1 MGATSSLLGDNKNT
15 IYYIVIFYAVMLFM
29 SGFDT
34 PKPAEAIKQSRGN
47 KQLQNR
53 KEYLIRE
60 INLLQDELQAL
71 DLEEQSQVVS
81 PQQMREWIRTEI
93 HDQVASRFPRRDA
106 RGRAS
111 SSANE
116 NSA

>member
-1 MGATSSLLGDNKNT
+1 MGAASSLLGDNKNT
-15 IYYIVIFYAVMLFM
+15 IYYIMIFYAVMLFV
-29 SGFDT
+29 SGFENT
-34 PKPAEAIKQSRGN
+34 SKPIENKQPRGN
-47 KQLQNR
+47 KQLLNR
-53 KEYLIRE
+53 KEYIIRE

-106 RGRAS
+106 RGRS
-111 SSANE
+111 HSSANE